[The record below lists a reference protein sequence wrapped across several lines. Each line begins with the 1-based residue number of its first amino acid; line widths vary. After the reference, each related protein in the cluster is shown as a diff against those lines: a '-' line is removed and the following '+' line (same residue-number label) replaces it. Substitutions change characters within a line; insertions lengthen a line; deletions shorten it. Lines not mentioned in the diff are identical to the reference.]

1 MSRQIKLNIN
11 TDIVIENQY
20 YVNEIRNIN
29 EGEIKKKF
37 QIITYGCQMNEHDS
51 EKLMSMLINMG
62 FEETTTTEEADIII
76 FNTCAVRENAEL
88 KVYGNLGRIKHLK
101 ETKKDMIVAVCG
113 CMMQQKHIIEE
124 IKKKYKFVNIV
135 FGTHNIHNFPKLL
148 RDTLYNRK
156 QIIEIWNSE
165 VEIVEGLPYKRKLGI
180 KAFVNIMFGCN
191 NFCTYCIVPYTR
203 GRERSRDSE
212 NIIRE
217 IEELVIDG
225 VKEITLLGQNVN
237 SYGKTLDYKY
247 DFADLLIDVSKID
260 GLLRIRF
267 MTSHPKDI
275 SDKLIEVIATNPKV
289 SNYVH
294 LPIQSGSNKILKKM
308 NRKYTRENYLLIIKK
323 LKEKIPEICV
333 STDII
338 IGFPGEAEKDVDDTI
353 DIIEKVNFD
362 AAFTFI
368 YSKRVGT
375 PAEKF
380 YDNVDDK
387 TKHLRFE
394 KMLTVLNKK
403 ISEKNKDR
411 KGNIYEV
418 LVEGKSNVSDEF
430 MFGRTD
436 GNLLVTFK
444 GDESLIGEL
453 VKVKI
458 HKPKNFSL
466 EGKIINTS
474 I

>member
-1 MSRQIKLNIN
+1 MSRQIKLDID
-11 TDIVIENQY
+11 TDIIIENQY
-20 YVNEIRNIN
+20 YVNEIRKIN
-29 EGEIKKKF
+29 ESKIKKKF
-37 QIITYGCQMNEHDS
+37 KIITYGCQMNEHDS

-62 FEETTTTEEADIII
+62 FEETNTTEEADVII

-113 CMMQQKHIIEE
+113 CMMQQEHIINE

-148 RDTLYNRK
+148 RDALYHEK

-165 VEIVEGLPYKRKLGI
+165 IEIVEGLPYKRKLGI

-203 GRERSRDSE
+203 GRERSRDKK
-212 NIIRE
+212 NILNE
-217 IEELVIDG
+217 IKELVKDG
-225 VKEITLLGQNVN
+225 VKEVTLLGQNVN

-247 DFADLLIDVSKID
+247 DFADLLIDISKID

-275 SDKLIEVIATNPKV
+275 SDKLIKVIATNPKV

-308 NRKYTRENYLLIIKK
+308 NRKYTRESYLLTIEK
-323 LKEKIPEICV
+323 LKENIPGICL

-338 IGFPGEAEKDVDDTI
+338 IGFPGETEKDVDETI
-353 DIIEKVNFD
+353 DIIEKVDFD

-380 YDNVDDK
+380 YDNVTDK

-394 KMLTVLNKK
+394 KMLAILNEK
-403 ISEKNKDR
+403 ISKKNKTR
-411 KGNIYEV
+411 KGNTYEV
-418 LVEGKSNVSDEF
+418 LVEGKSNISDEF

-444 GDESLIGEL
+444 GDESLIGEF
-453 VKVKI
+453 VMVKI
-458 HKPKNFSL
+458 DKPKNFSL